1 VSVGVRFYPL
11 LSNFCEHFVSMPDRV
26 LLRVQDSPGCCNDP
40 RLQ

>member
-1 VSVGVRFYPL
+1 
-11 LSNFCEHFVSMPDRV
+11 VSMPDRV